1 MADPIPPPD
10 WWDTYPEKE
19 CQYPADYTTR
29 TEDHANWHLHKI
41 ELLLKQITCILLD
54 IEKKIK

>member
-10 WWDTYPEKE
+10 WWDIYPEQE
-19 CQYPADYTTR
+19 CQHPADYTTR
-29 TEDHANWHLHKI
+29 PEDHSNWHLHKI
-41 ELLLKQITCILLD
+41 ELLLKQVACILLD